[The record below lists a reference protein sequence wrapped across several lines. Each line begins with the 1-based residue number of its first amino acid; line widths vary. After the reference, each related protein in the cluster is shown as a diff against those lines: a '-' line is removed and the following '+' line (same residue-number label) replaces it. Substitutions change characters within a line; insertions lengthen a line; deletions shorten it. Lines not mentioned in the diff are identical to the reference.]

1 MHLKTNI
8 NLEVDV
14 EFDILDPLDGPN
26 IPLQVDITGVFVKV
40 PSSQNK
46 ALRVNILSALFDFDV
61 LAVEDDILTPEF
73 IDNYFRVKAWR
84 SSHE

>member
-14 EFDILDPLDGPN
+14 EFDILDPLDGPD

-46 ALRVNILSALFDFDV
+46 ARRVNILSALSESEV

>member
-1 MHLKTNI
+1 
-8 NLEVDV
+8 
-14 EFDILDPLDGPN
+14 
-26 IPLQVDITGVFVKV
+26 VFVKV

-46 ALRVNILSALFDFDV
+46 ARRVNILSALSESEV

>member
-1 MHLKTNI
+1 MQSKTNI

-14 EFDILDPLDGPN
+14 EYDILDPLDGPD
-26 IPLQVDITGVFVKV
+26 IPLQIDITGVFVKI

-46 ALRVNILSALFDFDV
+46 ARRVNILAALSESEII
-61 LAVEDDILTPEF
+61 AVEDDILTPEF